1 MSDVSLDELSILRNR
16 VSQAQKLYYASPL
29 GHPYE
34 AYEMLKNSRR
44 EYAEMAVK
52 FVEGMLDKNQLDNY
66 EENKLDSE
74 CKECE
79 NVSKESRECDFKI
92 NEFGWEQW

>member
-1 MSDVSLDELSILRNR
+1 MVSLAELSILRNR
-16 VSQAQKLYYASPL
+16 VSEALLLYYEAPL

-52 FVEGMLDKNQLDNY
+52 FVEGILDKDYQDNT
-66 EENKLDSE
+66 LDSQ
-74 CKECE
+74 CKEC
-79 NVSKESRECDFKI
+79 
-92 NEFGWEQW
+92 